1 VKGLANTDAAA
12 IILAR
17 GERPFA
23 SVDDLW
29 RRAGVPAASL
39 VRIAEA
45 DGFRAGMCL
54 ARREALWAIKALRDE
69 PLPLFAAA
77 SAREQAIV
85 AEFNEPKVVLK
96 PMKAGREVVEDYGH
110 TGLTLREH
118 PVTFLRQDLARE
130 RFMTCAAA
138 SAGRDMQNCRVAG
151 LVLVRQKPGSAKN
164 VTFITLED
172 ETGVAN
178 LVVWEQVY
186 EKHRRIVLTSSML
199 GVVGRIQR
207 EGDVVHVVAYKL
219 IDLSAEL
226 ASIGGRETPFP
237 LPHGRGDEFARGP
250 SAPDSRERTR
260 AQPREAASSRGEPI
274 RLKNRDF
281 H

>member
-1 VKGLANTDAAA
+1 MPEV
-12 IILAR
+12 
-17 GERPFA
+17 
-23 SVDDLW
+23 
-29 RRAGVPAASL
+29 
-39 VRIAEA
+39 
-45 DGFRAGMCL
+45 
-54 ARREALWAIKALRDE
+54 DE
-69 PLPLFAAA
+69 P
-77 SAREQAIV
+77 EV
-85 AEFNEPKVVLK
+85 ALK

-130 RFMTCAAA
+130 KFMTCAAA
-138 SAGRDMQNCRVAG
+138 SAGRDFQSCKVAG

-186 EKHRRIVLTSSML
+186 EKHRRTVLTCSML

-226 ASIGGRETPFP
+226 ASVGGRDAPFP
-237 LPHGRGDEFARGP
+237 LPHGRGDEFHRGP
-250 SAPDSRERTR
+250 SAPDPRGA
-260 AQPREAASSRGEPI
+260 AQRSKGGR
-274 RLKNRDF
+274 RLPP
-281 H
+281 

>member
-1 VKGLANTDAAA
+1 
-12 IILAR
+12 
-17 GERPFA
+17 
-23 SVDDLW
+23 
-29 RRAGVPAASL
+29 
-39 VRIAEA
+39 
-45 DGFRAGMCL
+45 
-54 ARREALWAIKALRDE
+54 
-69 PLPLFAAA
+69 
-77 SAREQAIV
+77 V
-85 AEFNEPKVVLK
+85 ALK

-130 RFMTCAAA
+130 KFITCAAA
-138 SAGRDMQNCRVAG
+138 SAGKDFQNCKVAG

-178 LVVWEQVY
+178 LVVWEAVY
-186 EKHRRIVLTSSML
+186 EKHRRTVLTSSML

-219 IDLSAEL
+219 IDLSAAL
-226 ASIGGRETPFP
+226 ASVGGREGPFP
-237 LPHGRGDEFARGP
+237 LPHGRGDEFHRGP
-250 SAPDSRERTR
+250 PGPDPRAPKISLKTR
-260 AQPREAASSRGEPI
+260 
-274 RLKNRDF
+274 NF